1 MADLIGLILNLGVPL
16 AMIAVALV
24 SGRMIESRH
33 YRSIREREATLL
45 RLPAIPSRA
54 WDGAREVAE
63 ARMVTGSVVVS
74 SDYFRS
80 LLAGLRNLIG
90 GSVRS
95 FETLLDRGRREA
107 VLRMKEQFPEADVI
121 VNVRIET
128 STIGQQTASRRQQ
141 LGTVELI
148 AYGTAIRYVGTPPP
162 SL

>member
-1 MADLIGLILNLGVPL
+1 
-16 AMIAVALV
+16 
-24 SGRMIESRH
+24 
-33 YRSIREREATLL
+33 
-45 RLPAIPSRA
+45 
-54 WDGAREVAE
+54 
-63 ARMVTGSVVVS
+63 VVVS